1 MTTAS
6 RPILRPML
14 GALLFLAAASILI
27 MRTTRGGE
35 WQWDFGIY
43 SAASRAWV
51 AGENPYDEPALHER
65 WRRETS
71 GDSSITEISWLQSI
85 VPPTTLVMLAPFA
98 MLPRA
103 SAFAAWYAFNLLALT
118 AAGAAALATS
128 GLSLRQ
134 FRGWALLA
142 AIALLGPV
150 QSGVHAGQPAIAA
163 AACIVVAIWCES
175 RDRPI
180 AAGVLLALATAL
192 KLQLGAPLIVLA
204 LYRRR
209 WRAGGVAT
217 AVFALVA
224 LVAVGRLQVAGI
236 AWWGDWMANIHRSA
250 SNGAPNDFTD
260 ANPTRDH
267 LLNLQL
273 PLYAITASRQAAM
286 TLSLL
291 IGGVL
296 AIVYAIRLHRTP
308 TKILLAVAPAAALT
322 LLPIYHRYYD
332 ATLLII
338 PLAWAFAA
346 LTDQAYRPW
355 PIVVLGLIAPFV
367 LPVGWAMNLVKRGYV
382 SAAIAA
388 QPWWQILI
396 FPLQVWLLLAL
407 TIALIAAL
415 PTAVPHETE
424 N

>member
-14 GALLFLAAASILI
+14 GALLFIAAVSILV

-43 SAASRAWV
+43 SAAARAWV
-51 AGENPYDEPALHER
+51 AGDNPYDEPALHER
-65 WRRETS
+65 WRRETA
-71 GDSSITEISWLQSI
+71 GDARITEISWLQSI

-103 SAFAAWYAFNLLALT
+103 SAFATWYAFNLLALA
-118 AAGAAALATS
+118 AAGAAALAMS

-163 AACIVVAIWCES
+163 ASCIIIAIWCES

-180 AAGVLLALATAL
+180 AAGLLLALATAL
-192 KLQLGAPLIVLA
+192 KLQLGAPFIVLT
-204 LYRRR
+204 LYRRQ
-209 WRAGGVAT
+209 WRPAAVAT
-217 AVFALVA
+217 ALFALIA

-236 AWWGDWMANIHRSA
+236 AWWGDWMANIQRSA

-273 PLYAITASRQAAM
+273 PLYAIIGSRQFATA
-286 TLSLL
+286 LSLL
-291 IGGVL
+291 IGVAF
-296 AIVYAIRLHRTP
+296 AIVYAIRLHWTRA
-308 TKILLAVAPAAALT
+308 KILLALAPAAALT

-346 LTDQAYRPW
+346 LTDPAHRRW
-355 PIVVLGLIAPFV
+355 PIIVLGLIAPFV

-388 QPWWQILI
+388 QSWWQII
-396 FPLQVWLLLAL
+396 IIPLQVWLILAL
-407 TIALIAAL
+407 AIVLIAAL
-415 PTAVPHETE
+415 PRAEPHKAE